1 MGQLGSIEV
10 ILWVVLRVSREV
22 QGSVFAVFDGECK
35 SVGGWWVAKKK
46 LEAVGQ
52 FHFVQMTL
60 C

>member
-46 LEAVGQ
+46 VEAVGQ
-52 FHFVQMTL
+52 FH
-60 C
+60 

>member
-1 MGQLGSIEV
+1 MGRLGSIEV
-10 ILWVVLRVSREV
+10 TVWVVLIVLRGV
-22 QGSVFAVFDGECK
+22 QFCVFAMLDRECK